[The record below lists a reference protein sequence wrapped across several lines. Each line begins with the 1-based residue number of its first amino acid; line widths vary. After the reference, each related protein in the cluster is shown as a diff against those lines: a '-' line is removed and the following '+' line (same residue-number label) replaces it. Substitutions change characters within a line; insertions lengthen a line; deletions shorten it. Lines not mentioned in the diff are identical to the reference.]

1 MIHLT
6 DVNEENWIDIIKLS
20 VNEEQQKFLDRPIGI
35 IARENTSIVTVMLMY
50 LVLLMMHKLL
60 VLHQFEILQKNRLTM
75 IYNSL

>member
-35 IARENTSIVTVMLMY
+35 IARG
-50 LVLLMMHKLL
+50 
-60 VLHQFEILQKNRLTM
+60 
-75 IYNSL
+75 SLCKS

>member
-60 VLHQFEILQKNRLTM
+60 VLH
-75 IYNSL
+75 